1 MGAHTSVSTARSS
14 SPDLRG
20 QLERLLVLAATAE
33 LDAETL
39 TTIRKDAVD
48 VTNHLADRG
57 LIPAHLTVRPADP
70 PVVVARTLGA
80 IGRRLSSVSS
90 GRW

>member
-1 MGAHTSVSTARSS
+1 MGAHTPVSTVCSS

-33 LDAETL
+33 LDAEPL

-48 VTNHLADRG
+48 VTNQLADRG
-57 LIPAHLTVRPADP
+57 LVPAHLAVRPADP